1 MPRSSAIRRWRGCV
15 DVCRSCSK
23 DTGLGEEVLIDKYL
37 HLSLAKTPRRLTVIH
52 VTCDI
57 TFRMSLILNAL
68 LILARGTTGR
78 HARNRCPM
86 ASRRIPLVLDGD
98 FETQEAHRQKTHI
111 AEGSGSE
118 LPNGRR
124 ESHLGCTTGNPDRES
139 SGRWS
144 NCGSACVSC
153 SNIRERE
160 LRYVTPVRG

>member
-1 MPRSSAIRRWRGCV
+1 MCNDFSRTWSFANSS
-15 DVCRSCSK
+15 SCSS
-23 DTGLGEEVLIDKYL
+23 DVIGAQGSIGSTGSSGYSFVALV
-37 HLSLAKTPRRLTVIH
+37 RLERST
-52 VTCDI
+52 
-57 TFRMSLILNAL
+57 A
-68 LILARGTTGR
+68 GR

-86 ASRRIPLVLDGD
+86 ASARIPLVLDGD

-111 AEGSGSE
+111 AGGSGSE

-124 ESHLGCTTGNPDRES
+124 ESHLGCATGNPDRES